1 MSGIGSGVS
10 VEIEDVGEGC
20 GPAEG
25 DEPAQPAPTNA
36 TRPAPVSTAA
46 LRMQQR

>member
-10 VEIEDVGEGC
+10 VEIEDVGEGS
-20 GPAEG
+20 GPTEG
-25 DEPAQPAPTNA
+25 DEPAQPATPTI
-36 TRPAPVSTAA
+36 TRTAPVSTPL